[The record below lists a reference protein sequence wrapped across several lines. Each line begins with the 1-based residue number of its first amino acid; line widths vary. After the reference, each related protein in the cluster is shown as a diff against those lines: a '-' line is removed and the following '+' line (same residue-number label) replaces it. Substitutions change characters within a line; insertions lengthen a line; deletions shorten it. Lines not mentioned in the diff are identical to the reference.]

1 MWSRKEIMVQINKDP
16 NYKDYQICKSTSA
29 NDKTYYVFGIPRFDA
44 PVCKA
49 EYDFFT
55 SPDDFV
61 AMEVKSEIK
70 ADSEDYIY
78 AGGKRK
84 GQSIT
89 NFEQTVSL
97 EIKADTGSRLWQRF
111 SEIHQYDANNKMN
124 GNYIAQVMD
133 QGFFLASVKESQNGE
148 LVLRKNLLNLTC
160 TSMPDDIFNNWD
172 DNELTLSF
180 EFTLNTDP
188 FYETV
193 NVPES
198 FGVPTNKKAPKI
210 DLGTITATKNSV
222 SFTPTLTDT
231 DMIALN
237 DTVHARLF
245 TMENVLVSELVSGKS
260 GTELTLT
267 PTQALKP
274 GKYKVVAGYAVGKE
288 NGAVMIVP
296 NTTKIVEVK

>member
-1 MWSRKEIMVQINKDP
+1 MVQINKDP

-29 NDKTYYVFGIPRFDA
+29 NDKTYYVFGIPRFDS

-55 SPDDFV
+55 SPEDFV
-61 AMEVKSEIK
+61 AMEIKSEIK

-148 LVLRKNLLNLTC
+148 MVLRKNLLNLTC

-193 NVPES
+193 NVPEN
-198 FGVPTNKKAPKI
+198 FGIPTNKKAPKI
-210 DLGTITATKNSV
+210 ELGAIDANKTSIL
-222 SFTPTLTDT
+222 FTPTLTDT

-237 DTVHARLF
+237 DMVYARVF
-245 TMENVLVSELVSGKS
+245 TMENVLVSDLQVAKS
-260 GTELTLT
+260 GTQINLS
-267 PTQALKP
+267 PTQTLKP

-288 NGAVMIVP
+288 NGEQMIVP
-296 NTTKIVEVK
+296 NTTKILEVK